1 MASCQ
6 GFKFVF
12 KIIRKITKDI
22 FAFLRCKEILKRLVV
37 KVCTELQFVGNT
49 NSQNRAVLV
58 VVPEETSCVHVPN
71 LRTSLGFNE
80 QNKHL
85 SIFLAAREP
94 SCTISCYKV
103 VTFALR
109 FRHDDCL
116 HMKTLLSLFFIS
128 FSFLVFAQKKA
139 TVSGYITDARSG
151 EALGIARIFVKELK
165 TGTVVNNYGF
175 YSLTLPVGIYQIEYR
190 CDGFTTVEKTIDL
203 QANQTISLELEMA
216 VQEIK
221 DIRVSGKRSDNVNS
235 AKLGQME
242 LKMDQVK
249 TLPAF
254 MGEVDVV
261 KTLQLLPGVSSVSEG
276 GQGFYV
282 RGGGPDQNLVLLD
295 EGVVYNAAH
304 LFGFFSV
311 FNADAINSVN
321 LIKGGMPAN
330 YGGRLS
336 SVLEVNM
343 NEGNLKKFKV
353 KGGIGAISSRL
364 TVEGP
369 LKKDRG
375 SFMVSA
381 RRTYIDL
388 LVKAALPDT
397 SPFAGSG
404 YFFYD
409 LNAKFNYKLT
419 DKDRIYLSAY
429 YGKDIFSFKDNN
441 GGFQVEMPW
450 GNGIAALRWNHLFS
464 SKLFMN
470 TTLSVSDYDFEFA
483 STQDEF
489 RIALTSGI
497 RDYTAKVDFSYFPNP
512 KHRIKWG
519 AAYIYHDFTP
529 TSLSAQN
536 DTIVFNTG
544 SAQHLYS
551 HETAVYALDEFDV
564 NDVLRINAGLRY
576 STFTHVGPFDRY
588 IKGDGISTLDSVVS
602 YDRSDVIAF
611 YHGLEPRISFRYL
624 LPDNSSIKGGYAYNY
639 QYVHLVTLSAVSLP
653 TDIWFPSTDK
663 AKPEQGFQTSLGYFR
678 NFAKD
683 RYEASLEVYYKGMK
697 NLIEFQEGALP
708 GDNVNDNTDNLLVY
722 GDGWAYGAEF
732 FLKKTEGAFTG
743 WIGYTWA
750 KTERRFP
757 DINEGNIYPAKYDR
771 RHDLNLVGMYKL
783 NDTWTFGASFIY
795 ATGNT
800 LTLPASWYVQDQNL
814 LFQYGPRNSTRM
826 APYHRL
832 DLSAT
837 RYGKAYKTKTDP
849 ATGQDIQ
856 VKKAYRSNWS
866 FSVYNVY
873 NRLNPFFLYVDND
886 GDFMSGNFSLSVK
899 QVSLFPIIPS
909 VTWNFEF

>member
-1 MASCQ
+1 M
-6 GFKFVF
+6 KF
-12 KIIRKITKDI
+12 I
-22 FAFLRCKEILKRLVV
+22 
-37 KVCTELQFVGNT
+37 
-49 NSQNRAVLV
+49 
-58 VVPEETSCVHVPN
+58 
-71 LRTSLGFNE
+71 
-80 QNKHL
+80 
-85 SIFLAAREP
+85 
-94 SCTISCYKV
+94 
-103 VTFALR
+103 
-109 FRHDDCL
+109 
-116 HMKTLLSLFFIS
+116 LSLLLLTVPAIF
-128 FSFLVFAQKKA
+128 FAQKKA
-139 TVSGYITDARSG
+139 TISGYITDARSG
-151 EALGIARIFVKELK
+151 EALSTARIFITELK
-165 TGTVVNNYGF
+165 TGTLVNTYGF
-175 YSLTLPVGIYQIEYR
+175 YSLTIPVGQYRFEFR
-190 CDGFTTVEKTIDL
+190 CDGYETLAKEINL
-203 QANQTISLELEMA
+203 QQPLTLNLELEMLI
-216 VQEIK
+216 QETKEVRISSK
-221 DIRVSGKRSDNVNS
+221 KSDNVTS

-295 EGVVYNAAH
+295 EGVVYNASH

-343 NEGNLKKFKV
+343 NEGNQKQFKV

-364 TVEGP
+364 TLEGP
-369 LKKDRG
+369 IKKDKG
-375 SFMVSA
+375 SFIVSA

-388 LVKAALPDT
+388 LLKAAIPDS
-397 SPFAGSG
+397 SPFSGSG

-409 LNAKFNYKLT
+409 LNAKLNYKLS
-419 DKDRIYLSAY
+419 DKDRIFFSAY
-429 YGKDIFSFKDNN
+429 YGKDIFSFKDNQ
-441 GGFQVEMPW
+441 GGFRVDMPW
-450 GNGIAALRWNHLFS
+450 GNGIAAFRWNHLFS
-464 SKLFMN
+464 SKLFLN
-470 TTLSVSDYDFEFA
+470 TTLSYSDYKFQFI
-483 STQDEF
+483 SSQDEF
-489 RIALTSGI
+489 RVALSSGI
-497 RDYTAKVDFSYFPNP
+497 RDYTAKMDFSYYPNP
-512 KHRIKWG
+512 AHRFKWG

-544 SAQHLYS
+544 SVQHLYS
-551 HETAVYALDEFDV
+551 HETALYALDEFDL
-564 NDVLRINAGLRY
+564 NEALRINAGLRY

-588 IKGDGISTLDSVVS
+588 IKGDGISTLDSIVH
-602 YDRSDVIAF
+602 YNPNEPIAF
-611 YHGLEPRISFRYL
+611 YQGLEPRFSFRYL
-624 LPDNSSIKGGYAYNY
+624 LPDNSSIKAGYAYNF

-653 TDIWFPSTDK
+653 TDIWFPTTDL
-663 AKPEQGFQTSLGYFR
+663 AKPERGFQTSVGYFK
-678 NFAKD
+678 NFSKD
-683 RYEASLEVYYKGMK
+683 RFEASVELYYKGMK
-697 NLIEFQEGALP
+697 NLIEFKEGALP

-722 GDGWAYGAEF
+722 GVGWAYGAEF
-732 FLKKTEGAFTG
+732 FLKKTAGNFTG
-743 WIGYTWA
+743 WVGYTWA
-750 KTERRFP
+750 KTERKFP
-757 DINEGNIYPAKYDR
+757 DINEGNVYPAKYDR
-771 RHDLNLVGMYKL
+771 RHDLSIVGTYKQ

-800 LTLPASWYVQDQNL
+800 LTLPSSWYVQDQNL

-837 RYGKAYKTKTDP
+837 RFGKLYKTKVDP
-849 ATGQDIQ
+849 QTGQEIQ

-873 NRLNPFFLYVDND
+873 NRLNPFFLFVDNN
-886 GDFMSGNFSLSVK
+886 GDLLSGNFSLSIK